1 MFGRK
6 NPSASRQSAGLSER
20 WPWLL
25 EQHPILSGLD
35 TAELSRLQALT
46 AEFLRR
52 VRFEARLELTDDM
65 RAVIGVQ
72 ACLPVLELGLPAY
85 HRLKTVVVVPAEFTQ
100 DMEEVDEAGV
110 VHEWQEELAGEAW
123 ERGPLVVSWEDVEA
137 SGWGDGYNVVI
148 HEAAHRLDMS
158 DGALNGRPALH
169 RHMSVAEWQQ
179 VFSAAYQA
187 FRSLAR
193 GRRRG
198 RRSAIDPYAGES
210 DAEFFAVASEH
221 FFETPQ
227 ALRREFPDV
236 YRLLALYY
244 RQDPAARRK

>member
-6 NPSASRQSAGLSER
+6 DPLTPGRSAGLSGR

-25 EQHPILSGLD
+25 EQHPILSGLGP
-35 TAELSRLQALT
+35 AELQRLQALT
-46 AEFLRR
+46 GEFLHR

-65 RAVIGVQ
+65 RAVIAVQ
-72 ACLPVLELGLPAY
+72 ACLPVLELGLAAY
-85 HRLKTVVVVPAEFTQ
+85 HGLKTVVVVPAEFTQ
-100 DMEEVDEAGV
+100 DLEEVDEAGV
-110 VHEWQEELAGEAW
+110 VHEWQEERAGEAW

-169 RHMSVAEWQQ
+169 RDMSVAEWQQ
-179 VFSAAYQA
+179 VFSAAYRA
-187 FRSLAR
+187 LRAGRTGGR
-193 GRRRG
+193 GR

-244 RQDPAARRK
+244 RQDPAERRK